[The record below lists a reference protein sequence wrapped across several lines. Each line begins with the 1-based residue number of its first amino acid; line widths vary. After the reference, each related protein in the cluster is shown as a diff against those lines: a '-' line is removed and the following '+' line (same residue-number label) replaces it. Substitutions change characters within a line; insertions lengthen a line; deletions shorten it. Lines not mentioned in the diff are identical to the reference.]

1 MFRKVSDLE
10 YSLIFQKSY
19 LAEVTGAHKIEVSGH
34 QHYIKNNNNTV
45 TFSKRNTHITLN
57 LFRETGHT

>member
-10 YSLIFQKSY
+10 YSLIFQKNY

-34 QHYIKNNNNTV
+34 QHYDINNM
-45 TFSKRNTHITLN
+45 
-57 LFRETGHT
+57 